1 MVLACTLTMGMVV
14 LATPARA
21 TVPGTNGR
29 IGFGSDRFGGGDHN
43 IFSMNPDGSDIRQIT
58 FLTADQG
65 AALREAWSPDGTKLV
80 FERRP
85 ADGSFRQIYEVNADG
100 SNLHQLF
107 SDPSFFEFD
116 PSFSPDGSRVI
127 FSRCRMDFEAC
138 AIYTV
143 KTDGRGLTAVTHLDV
158 KRNVIDSRPEY
169 SPDGKTIVFDSINRG
184 GVQAAV
190 YLMDG
195 HGTNVHRITP
205 TALEALDPDWSP
217 DGTSI
222 VFVSNCCNSQVSE
235 IWTVRPGGAGLKQ
248 LTFPGAHH
256 DFTPSYAPEGD
267 RIAFER
273 DAADFS
279 TSRILTMNPDGSA
292 IETIQTDAFLPS
304 WGSGG

>member
-1 MVLACTLTMGMVV
+1 MVLACTLTMVMVV

-29 IGFGSDRFGGGDHN
+29 IAFGSDRFGGGDHN
-43 IFSMNPDGSDIRQIT
+43 IFSMNPDGSDVRQIT
-58 FLTADQG
+58 SFTVEEG
-65 AALREAWSPDGTKLV
+65 AALRQAWSPDGTKLV

-107 SDPSFFEFD
+107 SDPSYFDFD

-138 AIYTV
+138 AIYAV
-143 KTDGRGLTAVTHLDV
+143 KTDGHGLTAITHLDV
-158 KRNVIDSRPEY
+158 KHNLFDNRPEY
-169 SPDGKTIVFDSINRG
+169 SPDGKTIAFDSINRG
-184 GVQAAV
+184 GVQGAV
-190 YLMDG
+190 YLMDA
-195 HGTNVHRITP
+195 HGANVRRITP
-205 TALEALDPDWSP
+205 TALEAFDPDWSP

-222 VFVSNCCNSQVSE
+222 AFVSNCCSPQVSE
-235 IWTVRPGGAGLKQ
+235 IWTVRPDGTGLKQ
-248 LTFPGAHH
+248 LTFTGAHH

-273 DAADFS
+273 DSADFS
-279 TSRILTMNPDGSA
+279 TARILTMNPDGSA